1 MNQGSKGRRCG
12 GNIWGRHLC
21 LTTTNLFRCSLPR
34 QNKTNNKPP
43 PIPTI
48 SVASPTIFP
57 HQQICQEQSQP
68 KHFPD
73 TSNLTPTLTI
83 PLKLHLLNAGSIK
96 GCALSLLPEVLSL
109 APTRHQVQVVEV
121 CLPLTL
127 IMPSLRFWPVFFSL
141 PIFFFFLICHAVI
154 YLAISI
160 INFYLQLD

>member
-57 HQQICQEQSQP
+57 HQQTCQEQSQP

-96 GCALSLLPEVLSL
+96 GCDVGNLISGSSAPAKSSLNIWKFMIHVLWKPGL
-109 APTRHQVQVVEV
+109 Q
-121 CLPLTL
+121 
-127 IMPSLRFWPVFFSL
+127 
-141 PIFFFFLICHAVI
+141 
-154 YLAISI
+154 
-160 INFYLQLD
+160 NFEYYFASM